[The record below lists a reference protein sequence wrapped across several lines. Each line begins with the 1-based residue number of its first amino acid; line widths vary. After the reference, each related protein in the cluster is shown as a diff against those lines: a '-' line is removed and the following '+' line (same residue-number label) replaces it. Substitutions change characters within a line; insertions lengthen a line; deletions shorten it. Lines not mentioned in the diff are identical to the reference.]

1 MERIENLLEL
11 SRACPVKM
19 TAEIIEGKWST
30 LIIRELLYGKKRY
43 SELQRALHGISPKI
57 LSSRLKFL
65 EERGLLTRKAFATI
79 PPTTEYALT
88 PLGEKMKDVLLA
100 MAIFG
105 KELYDEAIYN
115 DAAYAKNYDRE
126 NHLRRV

>member
-1 MERIENLLEL
+1 MEVVTKKIAGISMERIEHLVEH

-43 SELQRALHGISPKI
+43 SQLQKALQGISPKI
-57 LSSRLKFL
+57 LSSRLKLL

-79 PPTTEYALT
+79 PPTTEYELT

-105 KELYDEAIYN
+105 NQLN
-115 DAAYAKNYDRE
+115 
-126 NHLRRV
+126 